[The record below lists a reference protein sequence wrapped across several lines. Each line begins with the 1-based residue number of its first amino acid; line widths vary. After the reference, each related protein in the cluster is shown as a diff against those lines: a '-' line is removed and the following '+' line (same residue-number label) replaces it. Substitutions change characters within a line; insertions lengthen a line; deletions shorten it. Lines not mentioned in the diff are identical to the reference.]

1 MKTTCKVPFKM
12 MISRRY
18 YFKKPM
24 GKLVSTNITSIKK
37 CCQFGLP
44 CCFFWFANF
53 KLHPWIKHWKK
64 HRWWLSPRMLQ
75 PSILQRGLWTI
86 PKTTCDADWWGFP
99 GSRRSFHTT
108 WNWREQLS
116 FLYKMPYKLKSDNFL
131 IHVSTENPGK
141 STGTSA
147 FKKKGWYHLDLPEIA
162 FNPTKK
168 NQQNPNWAAQT
179 PTSSTNRPQELRP
192 LRPRLRHDC
201 DSRRFVPWDPG
212 LGPSLN
218 RLSFSREIPDGH
230 LAATS
235 AGISRLFWFSKKKLA
250 KL

>member
-44 CCFFWFANF
+44 CCFFCLRILNC
-53 KLHPWIKHWKK
+53 IRGSNIEKK

-147 FKKKGWYHLDLPEIA
+147 FNKNGLVSPWSPCIA
-162 FNPTKK
+162 FNPTQTELPKP
-168 NQQNPNWAAQT
+168 QQVQQIGLRNSVHWGHDSDTTAT
-179 PTSSTNRPQELRP
+179 HDVSSHGTQ
-192 LRPRLRHDC
+192 D
-201 DSRRFVPWDPG
+201 WDP
-212 LGPSLN
+212 P
-218 RLSFSREIPDGH
+218 
-230 LAATS
+230 
-235 AGISRLFWFSKKKLA
+235 
-250 KL
+250 